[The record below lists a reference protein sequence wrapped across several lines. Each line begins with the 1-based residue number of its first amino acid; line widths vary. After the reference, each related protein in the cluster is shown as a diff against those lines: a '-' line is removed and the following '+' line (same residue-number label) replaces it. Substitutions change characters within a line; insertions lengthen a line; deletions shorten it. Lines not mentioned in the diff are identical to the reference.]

1 MSDRM
6 NDLRDEAKR
15 LGEDFSPAL
24 HARVMAKVRAEAA
37 PSPVRESHPWRYVLA
52 AAAMI
57 AIAAGAWVITRPAID
72 PPTPPKQFVRDF
84 TIGNPMPQV
93 VTVQFSNDAG
103 NPAYAYLDHD
113 AKAFGRFMVRQL
125 DQLPPAS
132 R

>member
-37 PSPVRESHPWRYVLA
+37 PSHVRESRPWRYVLA

-57 AIAAGAWVITRPAID
+57 AIAAGAWVMTRPAIE
-72 PPTPPKQFVRDF
+72 PPTPKKELAKDF
-84 TIGNPMPQV
+84 SISNPMPQV
-93 VTVQFSNDAG
+93 ASVQFSGDAG

-113 AKAFGRFMVRQL
+113 AKAFGRFMAKQL
-125 DQLPPAS
+125 DVLPALP
-132 R
+132 